1 MRTRNDKKTMEE
13 TKQPNTPTKDQEEY
27 QPKLTKTEIFFIGG
41 LYALSDVFV
50 FLITPLGLSSLISV
64 PRTGASQIYFYFKK
78 MRGEITA
85 INLITGAVTSI
96 PVLGGAI
103 PSVIGWAIIAFVDQ
117 IGMAK
122 LEKIAGK
129 MGKAGEFIE
138 KTAKKASKVTGK
150 I

>member
-1 MRTRNDKKTMEE
+1 MSEE
-13 TKQPNTPTKDQEEY
+13 NQTTQNKENAPQPEEKEEY
-27 QPKLTKTEIFFIGG
+27 KPKLTKTEIFFIGG